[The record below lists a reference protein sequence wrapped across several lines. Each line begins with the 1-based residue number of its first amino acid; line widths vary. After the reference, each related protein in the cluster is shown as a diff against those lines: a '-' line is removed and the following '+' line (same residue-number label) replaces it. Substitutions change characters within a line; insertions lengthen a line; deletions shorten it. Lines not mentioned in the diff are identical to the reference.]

1 MKYLTAGLAPAKV
14 LEIFEQ
20 ICAIPHGSGNLD
32 AITDFCEKFARDRHL
47 EVIRDEAHNLI
58 IKKPATAGY
67 ENAAPVIIQGHTDMV
82 CEQAAD
88 CKKNMLTE
96 GLDLCLDG
104 DMLYAQ
110 RSAAMTA
117 LPLQW
122 VWLFSTLLTFLTP
135 QWKFC

>member
-67 ENAAPVIIQGHTDMV
+67 ENAAPVGFTNARLKLSKVYRTLLFFANDSNKWLHILSART
-82 CEQAAD
+82 AF
-88 CKKNMLTE
+88 
-96 GLDLCLDG
+96 
-104 DMLYAQ
+104 Q
-110 RSAAMTA
+110 RSAG
-117 LPLQW
+117 
-122 VWLFSTLLTFLTP
+122 
-135 QWKFC
+135 

>member
-58 IKKPATAGY
+58 IKKPARYNTGTHRY
-67 ENAAPVIIQGHTDMV
+67 
-82 CEQAAD
+82 
-88 CKKNMLTE
+88 
-96 GLDLCLDG
+96 GLRTG
-104 DMLYAQ
+104 GG
-110 RSAAMTA
+110 
-117 LPLQW
+117 LQKRY
-122 VWLFSTLLTFLTP
+122 VDRGA
-135 QWKFC
+135 

>member
-1 MKYLTAGLAPAKV
+1 MEYFTEGLAPAKV

-88 CKKNMLTE
+88 CKK
-96 GLDLCLDG
+96 
-104 DMLYAQ
+104 DMLAEGHD
-110 RSAAMTA
+110 
-117 LPLQW
+117 L
-122 VWLFSTLLTFLTP
+122 
-135 QWKFC
+135 